1 MEENLQILLGYL
13 SWFQTEEKQEIAIQK
28 LIKHKEKLFD
38 SLITKSAKDQWHNA
52 VKLIGKLEYS
62 DQVRM
67 VPQMLFLLQ
76 DVNWP
81 GAVEATKIMESITLE
96 ELKPHIIRALV
107 EANEEN
113 DTIWIAW
120 IREFIEKIK
129 ILEQF
134 EDYNDILNKAEW

>member
-1 MEENLQILLGYL
+1 M
-13 SWFQTEEKQEIAIQK
+13 
-28 LIKHKEKLFD
+28 KHKEKLVD
-38 SLITKSAKDQWHNA
+38 SLITKSSKDQWHNA
-52 VKLIGKLEYS
+52 VKIIGKLDYS
-62 DQVRM
+62 DQVQM

-81 GAVEATKIMESITLE
+81 GAVEATKIMESITPE

-120 IREFIEKIK
+120 IKEFIEKNIL
-129 ILEQF
+129 LEQF
-134 EDYNDILNKAEW
+134 EDYNTF

>member
-1 MEENLQILLGYL
+1 MEEDLQTLLGYL
-13 SWFQTEEKQEIAIQK
+13 SWFQTKEKQEIAIQN
-28 LIKHKEKLFD
+28 LIKHKEKFID
-38 SLITKSAKDQWHNA
+38 SLLTKSAKDQWHNA
-52 VKLIGKLEYS
+52 VRVIGKLEYS

-67 VPQMLFLLQ
+67 IAQMLFLLK

-81 GAVEATKIMESITLE
+81 GAVEAIKIMESITPA

-113 DTIWIAW
+113 DTVWIAW
-120 IREFIEKIK
+120 IKVFIEKIK